1 MGFKKLNFE
10 KTKTD
15 KNANKKR
22 ATLDVYK
29 KPKNKKEW
37 K

>member
-1 MGFKKLNFE
+1 MGFKKLNYE

-15 KNANKKR
+15 KNANKRK
-22 ATLDVYK
+22 AKLDAYK